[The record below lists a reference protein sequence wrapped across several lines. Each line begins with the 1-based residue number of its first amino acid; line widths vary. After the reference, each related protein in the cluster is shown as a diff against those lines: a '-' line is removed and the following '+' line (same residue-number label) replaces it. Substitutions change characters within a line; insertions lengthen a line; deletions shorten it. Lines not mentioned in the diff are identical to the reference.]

1 MDTLNQIL
9 AGLMTRYQQRVS
21 DVNKIIS
28 ALTDKGII
36 NELSD
41 IENDHIAFRTI
52 GEPQLGIQSLEK
64 IFLHHGYVAKG
75 DFYFEH
81 KKINARWYAPPEES
95 LPRIFISE
103 LRVNDFPDS
112 IQQIIRSFTDEVT
125 SDPVD
130 QLDLDNAAQVDEFL
144 HSPLWRTP
152 SWNEYSTLA
161 EVSEYASWTIY
172 NKYYLN
178 HFTISVH
185 NLPAPYNTLEVFND
199 FLVDIGVTLNSAGG
213 YIKTSRDG
221 LLKQSSSVSKMIEAT
236 FADGAVHQISGS
248 YVEFAER
255 KVLAEFT
262 NLPAGEI
269 QREHRRDGFETANA
283 DKIFESTYSSQTS
296 KDKSDKD

>member
-112 IQQIIRSFTDEVT
+112 IQQIIRSFTDEVK